1 MSLAVRIRR
10 LAIWGVL
17 LALLAASIAY
27 AFRPQPVLVDLAFAE
42 VGMLRVTVDEEG
54 ETRVR
59 DVYTLHAPLSGKLL
73 RIKAD
78 AGDAVQAD
86 LTELARIE
94 PASPPFLDVRA
105 EAEQRA
111 VIDAAKAARD
121 LTNAE
126 VERAQADLEFAVG
139 ELARARRLIEHEAVS
154 QRILDDAV
162 RAHHV
167 ATANLATAKAALN
180 MRENELVQART
191 RLLTR
196 QEIEQRGEVCE
207 CVPVTAPVS
216 GVVLRILRR
225 SEGVVEAGAPLL
237 EIGDPVRL
245 EIVADLLSEDAVRIE
260 PGQKALITGWG
271 GPELAATIRR
281 IEPFG
286 RTKVSALGI
295 EEQRVDV
302 VLDLTG
308 SPERWRRLGHG
319 FRVDVAVILFEGK
332 VLKLPLGAVFR
343 NGSGWAVFTVEERI
357 ARLRSVEIG
366 ARNSL
371 EIEIASGLT
380 AGQRVVL
387 YPGDR
392 IDDGV
397 AVVER

>member
-17 LALLAASIAY
+17 LALLAAGIAY

-332 VLKLPLGAVFR
+332 VLKLPLGALFR

>member
-17 LALLAASIAY
+17 LALLAAGIAY

-59 DVYTLHAPLSGKLL
+59 DVYTLYAPLSGKLL

-332 VLKLPLGAVFR
+332 VLKLPLGALFR

>member
-1 MSLAVRIRR
+1 
-10 LAIWGVL
+10 
-17 LALLAASIAY
+17 LLAASIAY